1 MFELTRPCFHKQNN
15 CVKRKNCPFF
25 PPSFRKVI
33 FHNQTGTKTNPLSL
47 SLSLSLSDSAV
58 MVAFQITFCA
68 EIHVNDFFL
77 FLKNHF

>member
-15 CVKRKNCPFF
+15 CVKSKNCPFF

-47 SLSLSLSDSAV
+47 FLASSSV
-58 MVAFQITFCA
+58 VVVAFQIIFCA
-68 EIHVNDFFL
+68 EMHANDFIYFKKKY
-77 FLKNHF
+77 F